1 MIEIPV
7 AIREEMVAHAMAE
20 LPNESCGFLAG
31 VDGKVTHLY
40 PVRNEERELP
50 TIRYVMDSQQQLQA
64 QNDIDDHGWEVV
76 AIYHSHPQGPPH
88 PSATDRA
95 RAFLP
100 DPVAGERVAVY
111 PTAAYVIVSLQDG
124 ASPSVRA
131 FRLAPET
138 SVEEEVVFP

>member
-7 AIREEMVAHAMAE
+7 AIREEMVAHAVAE

-40 PVRNEERELP
+40 PVRNEEQELP

-76 AIYHSHPQGPPH
+76 ARHTRPPRTGRGRSFRTRS
-88 PSATDRA
+88 PA
-95 RAFLP
+95 R
-100 DPVAGERVAVY
+100 G
-111 PTAAYVIVSLQDG
+111 
-124 ASPSVRA
+124 SPSI
-131 FRLAPET
+131 PPPPT
-138 SVEEEVVFP
+138 